1 MFPLHKR
8 LTKFE
13 KKVMANFTLQG
24 VPTHLSGHLP
34 KAGSKAPDFN
44 LVKSDL
50 SNLKLSDLK
59 GKKVILSIFP
69 SQETGTCSA
78 QLRRFNK
85 IAAGKK
91 DVIVLGI
98 SKDLPFAHKRFC
110 ASEGITDVITL
121 SGYRDHEF
129 GKSYGIDVL
138 DGAFGGLY
146 ARTVIIIDE
155 TGKIVYT
162 QQVTEM
168 SNEPDYDEVLAA
180 L

>member
-1 MFPLHKR
+1 
-8 LTKFE
+8 
-13 KKVMANFTLQG
+13 MANFTLQG
-24 VPTHLSGHLP
+24 VPTHLSGQLP
-34 KAGSKAPDFN
+34 KVGSKAPDFN

-50 SNLKLSDLK
+50 SKLKLSDLK
-59 GKKVILSIFP
+59 GKKVVLSIFP

-78 QLRRFNK
+78 SLRRFNK
-85 IAAGKK
+85 IAASKK
-91 DVIVLGI
+91 DVVVLGI

-110 ASEGITDVITL
+110 ESEGIANVITL
-121 SGYRDHEF
+121 SGYRDQEF

-146 ARTVIIIDE
+146 ARTVIIVDE

-168 SNEPDYDEVLAA
+168 ANEPDYDEVLAA

>member
-1 MFPLHKR
+1 MAK
-8 LTKFE
+8 LTLKGE
-13 KKVMANFTLQG
+13 PAKS
-24 VPTHLSGHLP
+24 SGNLP
-34 KAGSKAPDFN
+34 AIGSKAPDFN

-78 QLRRFNK
+78 SLRKFNQ

-91 DVIVLGI
+91 NVMVLGI

-110 ASEGITDVITL
+110 ESEGIANVVTL
-121 SGYRDHEF
+121 SGYRDQEF
-129 GKSYGIDVL
+129 GKSYGVDVL
-138 DGAFGGLY
+138 NGAFGGLY
-146 ARTVIIIDE
+146 ARSVIIVDE
-155 TGKIVYT
+155 NGKVVYT
-162 QQVTEM
+162 QQVSEM
-168 SNEPDYDEVLAA
+168 ANEPDYDAVLAA